1 MTIAVVLAD
10 ANILFSRTLR
20 DYVLYAAEAGAIEV
34 RWSQQILD
42 EMSRNLQGRLGLSQA
57 DTDRLERLMNVYL
70 DEALVE
76 VEADDLAVVIGVAM
90 DVKDRHVLAAALSAN
105 ADILVT
111 ENVRHFPRTWMAEHD
126 IELLTARQLLARL
139 AEAFPDE
146 IRRAHHRT
154 VRYSPKTEADILAT
168 LEGLI
173 GTTVTDLIRA
183 IAALPAADLDTEA
196 EYDRR

>member
-1 MTIAVVLAD
+1 
-10 ANILFSRTLR
+10 
-20 DYVLYAAEAGAIEV
+20 
-34 RWSQQILD
+34 
-42 EMSRNLQGRLGLSQA
+42 
-57 DTDRLERLMNVYL
+57 
-70 DEALVE
+70 
-76 VEADDLAVVIGVAM
+76 
-90 DVKDRHVLAAALSAN
+90 
-105 ADILVT
+105 
-111 ENVRHFPRTWMAEHD
+111 MAEHD

-173 GTTVTDLIRA
+173 GTTVTDQIRA
-183 IAALPAADLDTEA
+183 IAALPADDLDTEA